1 MLRQDEAEHR
11 LLDPAWQTPGKA
23 MPEDGRNWAEGRG
36 PEPRLHSAKAR
47 VMCSAPLTTPN
58 NAALTYRGLE
68 QGMGKRH
75 VVVVQKMQGWMNAA
89 WPHFKVYVRSS
100 QLYIIRKIHA
110 PVCAARPVG
119 RLCHHYDC
127 HIIIMDAGAVIDVS
141 N

>member
-1 MLRQDEAEHR
+1 
-11 LLDPAWQTPGKA
+11 
-23 MPEDGRNWAEGRG
+23 
-36 PEPRLHSAKAR
+36 
-47 VMCSAPLTTPN
+47 
-58 NAALTYRGLE
+58 
-68 QGMGKRH
+68 MGKGH
-75 VVVVQKMQGWMNAA
+75 VVVVQKDAGLDECCLAPFQR
-89 WPHFKVYVRSS
+89 HVRSS